1 MADAKVKNIP
11 GTVNEDRLP
20 CFYKNIGV
28 GAKTGKQV
36 LAKSRLYNVKGYNI
50 SINFGRNESKY
61 LTVLHNRIKTN
72 EGHTSTETFDGVPPS
87 YNRRKKMVASSLLEI
102 GCLTRVEKKQLVMKT
117 TRQAEQD
124 RRKQNIPAYTCVLR
138 ARLQI

>member
-28 GAKTGKQV
+28 GG
-36 LAKSRLYNVKGYNI
+36 RRNGYNI

-124 RRKQNIPAYTCVLR
+124 RRKQKLTNPGSCSEHWTQSGIR
-138 ARLQI
+138 